1 MHEMIDKHGVRQDKI
16 SFKAINIRN
25 RGTMEA
31 HNGRRVRH
39 LEGQWLRVFPGGVLS
54 ATNILFKV
62 KQVIVDVLA
71 QIDANGN
78 GNKKDG
84 KDMRNTYCLLLST
97 FSFEL
102 QLDLEFLF
110 LSHLCHIVAN
120 S

>member
-1 MHEMIDKHGVRQDKI
+1 MIDKHGVRQDKI

-78 GNKKDG
+78 GYKKDG
-84 KDMRNTYCLLLST
+84 KNMGKIYIVSLCLLLAYLASSEHFYMEYNQNILHT
-97 FSFEL
+97 DFF
-102 QLDLEFLF
+102 
-110 LSHLCHIVAN
+110 V
-120 S
+120 